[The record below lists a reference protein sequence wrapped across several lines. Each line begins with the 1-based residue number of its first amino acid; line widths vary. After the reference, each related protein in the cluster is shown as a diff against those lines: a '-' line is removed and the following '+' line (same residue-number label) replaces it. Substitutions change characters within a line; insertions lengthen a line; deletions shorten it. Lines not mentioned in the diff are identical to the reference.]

1 MSSEPLVTTL
11 DNEQRARE
19 LEPEREQAIRF
30 GRAFPFWA
38 VFKREL
44 RVYFRSPIAYAI
56 AFALF
61 FFVGWL
67 FNAYLAQA
75 NGQYPADG
83 TYVPNLITFL
93 LFLIAPLITMRLFAE
108 ESREGTIEVLMTLPM
123 GSSQVVLGKFFAAWL
138 YYTAVLA
145 VSLIYVAVLSA
156 VGKPDMGAVAG
167 AYFGAWLYG
176 GAALAVS
183 LVYSAITEDQIV
195 AAFLSA
201 ATLLVLYLAGMA
213 ASALSGQG
221 NMPWLAEFVREMG
234 FQSHYDA
241 TMAVGI
247 IRVQDIL
254 YFLILMVVSLFAT
267 TLILESRRWRS

>member
-1 MSSEPLVTTL
+1 MSDPLMNTIET
-11 DNEQRARE
+11 EQRARA
-19 LEPEREQAIRF
+19 LEPEREKAIRF
-30 GRAFPFWA
+30 GRAMPAWA

-67 FNAYLAQA
+67 FNAYIAQS
-75 NGQYPADG
+75 NGQYPADA
-83 TYVPNLITFL
+83 TYVPSLITFL

-108 ESREGTIEVLMTLPM
+108 EAREGTIEVLMTLPM
-123 GSSQVVLGKFFAAWL
+123 GSSQIVLGKFFAAWC
-138 YYTAVLA
+138 YYTVLLQI
-145 VSLIYVAVLSA
+145 SLIYVLLLALVGVPDLGAA
-156 VGKPDMGAVAG
+156 VG
-167 AYFGAWLYG
+167 AYAGAWLYG
-176 GAALAVS
+176 GAALAIS
-183 LVYSAITEDQIV
+183 LVWSAITEDQIV

-201 ATLLVLYLAGMA
+201 ATLLVMYLADIA
-213 ASALSGQG
+213 AGALAGQG
-221 NMPWLAEFVREMG
+221 NVPWLAEFVRELG
-234 FQSHYDA
+234 FRSHYDA

-254 YFLILMVVSLFAT
+254 YFIILMVISLFAT